1 MSAVVYGLAALV
13 FLVGLAG
20 VATTRNLVHAV
31 VCVGVAQSATY
42 ILLLA
47 VGYRRGGTA
56 PVYAGIAHGRKTVDP
71 VVQAL
76 ALTDI
81 VVGVAVAAL
90 LLVFALKAY
99 ERGGTLDPSELTGMH
114 G

>member
-1 MSAVVYGLAALV
+1 MSALVYGLAAFV
-13 FLVGLAG
+13 FLVGLVG
-20 VATTRNLVHAV
+20 VATTRNLLHAV
-31 VCVGVAQSATY
+31 VCIGVAQSATY

-47 VGYRRGGTA
+47 VGYRHGGTA
-56 PVYAGIAHGRKTVDP
+56 PVFSGISTSRRTVDP

-81 VVGVAVAAL
+81 VVGVAVAGM
-90 LLVFALKAY
+90 LLVFALKAF
-99 ERGGTLDPSELTGMH
+99 ERSGSLDPAELTGMR

>member
-1 MSAVVYGLAALV
+1 MSAVVYGLAAFV

-56 PVYAGIAHGRKTVDP
+56 PVFAGISSKRKTVDP

-81 VVGVAVAAL
+81 VVGVAVTAL

-99 ERGGTLDPSELTGMH
+99 ERSGTLDPAELTGMH